1 MKFLKRK
8 GDETTIRKV
17 WNDDK
22 TILHGVVGTVEDML
36 KVGLLEYCGYP
47 KTVWCFLANPETSL
61 SDRFAPTREEA
72 VKEVEAHR
80 LPSGSKIRRDG

>member
-1 MKFLKRK
+1 MSKTESRIKMKFLKRK

-22 TILHGVVGTVEDML
+22 TILYGVVGTVEDML

-72 VKEVEAHR
+72 VKEAEE
-80 LPSGSKIRRDG
+80 SK

>member
-22 TILHGVVGTVEDML
+22 TILYGVVGTVEDML

-61 SDRFAPTREEA
+61 SDQFAPTKEEA
-72 VKEVEAHR
+72 VKEVEEYGIC
-80 LPSGSKIRRDG
+80 S

>member
-22 TILHGVVGTVEDML
+22 PSCTAWLGRWRICSKLACWNIAAIPKRSGAFLQIQKLVYRIGLPRQEKKLL
-36 KVGLLEYCGYP
+36 KKWRNQNETEYGIC
-47 KTVWCFLANPETSL
+47 S
-61 SDRFAPTREEA
+61 
-72 VKEVEAHR
+72 
-80 LPSGSKIRRDG
+80 

>member
-8 GDETTIRKV
+8 GDESTIRKV

-22 TILHGVVGTVEDML
+22 TILYGVIGTVEDML

-47 KTVWCFLANPETSL
+47 KTV
-61 SDRFAPTREEA
+61 
-72 VKEVEAHR
+72 
-80 LPSGSKIRRDG
+80 

>member
-17 WNDDK
+17 WDDDK
-22 TILHGVVGTVEDML
+22 TILYGVVGMVEDML

-47 KTVWCFLANPETSL
+47 KMVWCFLANPETGL

-72 VKEVEAHR
+72 VKEVEE
-80 LPSGSKIRRDG
+80 SK

>member
-22 TILHGVVGTVEDML
+22 TILYGVVGTVEDML

-72 VKEVEAHR
+72 VKECVKDR
-80 LPSGSKIRRDG
+80 GV

>member
-22 TILHGVVGTVEDML
+22 TIL
-36 KVGLLEYCGYP
+36 Y
-47 KTVWCFLANPETSL
+47 
-61 SDRFAPTREEA
+61 
-72 VKEVEAHR
+72 
-80 LPSGSKIRRDG
+80 GSKLACWNIAAIPKRSGAFLQIQKPVYRIGLPRQEKKLLKKWRNQNETEYGICS

>member
-22 TILHGVVGTVEDML
+22 TILYGVVGTVEDML

-47 KTVWCFLANPETSL
+47 KTVLVLSWQIQKTSL
-61 SDRFAPTREEA
+61 SDRLPRQEKKLF
-72 VKEVEAHR
+72 KEVEE
-80 LPSGSKIRRDG
+80 SK

>member
-22 TILHGVVGTVEDML
+22 TILYGVVGTVEDML

-47 KTVWCFLANPETSL
+47 KKGLVLPGKSRN
-61 SDRFAPTREEA
+61 RFI
-72 VKEVEAHR
+72 
-80 LPSGSKIRRDG
+80 GSVCPDKRRSC

>member
-8 GDETTIRKV
+8 GDETTIRTV

-22 TILHGVVGTVEDML
+22 TILYGVVGMVEDML

-47 KTVWCFLANPETSL
+47 KKVWCFLANPETGL
-61 SDRFAPTREEA
+61 SDQFAPTREEA
-72 VKEVEAHR
+72 VKEVEE
-80 LPSGSKIRRDG
+80 SK

>member
-1 MKFLKRK
+1 MSKIERRIKREFLKRK

-22 TILHGVVGTVEDML
+22 TILYGVVGTVEDML

-61 SDRFAPTREEA
+61 PDRFAPTREEA
-72 VKEVEAHR
+72 VKEAEE
-80 LPSGSKIRRDG
+80 SK

>member
-22 TILHGVVGTVEDML
+22 TILYGVLERWRICL
-36 KVGLLEYCGYP
+36 KLACWNIAAIPKRSGASWQIQKPVCRIGLPRQEKKLLKKWRNQNETEYRIC
-47 KTVWCFLANPETSL
+47 S
-61 SDRFAPTREEA
+61 
-72 VKEVEAHR
+72 
-80 LPSGSKIRRDG
+80 

>member
-8 GDETTIRKV
+8 GDETTIRTV

-22 TILHGVVGTVEDML
+22 TILYGVVGMVEDML

-47 KTVWCFLANPETSL
+47 KTVWCFLANPETGL
-61 SDRFAPTREEA
+61 SDQFAPTREEA
-72 VKEVEAHR
+72 VKEVEE
-80 LPSGSKIRRDG
+80 SK